1 MRRILLLVAV
11 TMIFFSCAPLSS
23 QRSATTQNIRLVSFP
38 SLYASDSDFINLVN
52 DDRTIREEAVRNV
65 SVYYNCLIKTQPAN
79 YQRQD
84 PIVIVVRSHVA
95 AFSEIPGKIYD
106 ARLEKLASL
115 ITDSNKAAM
124 QSIVDGETR
133 ELNRIRWND
142 IKREVNLIVTGGRT
156 AELKKYSCPISD
168 VDIEKHRLQLTLG
181 WPAGLLYATRP
192 PFVPPFM

>member
-1 MRRILLLVAV
+1 MRRIVSLVVVAMV
-11 TMIFFSCAPLSS
+11 NFGCAQVGS
-23 QRSATTQNIRLVSFP
+23 QHSAATHNLRLVSFP

-84 PIVIVVRSHVA
+84 PIVIIVRTQVA

-106 ARLEKLASL
+106 ARLEKLAGL
-115 ITDSNKAAM
+115 ITDSNKSAI
-124 QSIVDGETR
+124 QSTVDEEIR
-133 ELNRIRWND
+133 ELNRIKWND
-142 IKREVNLIVTGGRT
+142 VKREVNLIVTGGRA
-156 AELKKYSCPISD
+156 AELKKYGCPISD
-168 VDIEKHRLQLTLG
+168 ADIEKHRLQLTLG
-181 WPAGLLYATRP
+181 WPVGLLYANRP

>member
-1 MRRILLLVAV
+1 MRRIFLVLVAMV
-11 TMIFFSCAPLSS
+11 GFGCAQGTSRYPAPTHNL
-23 QRSATTQNIRLVSFP
+23 RLVSFP

-95 AFSEIPGKIYD
+95 AFSEIPAKIYD

-115 ITDSNKAAM
+115 ITDYNKSAM
-124 QSIVDGETR
+124 QRIVDTEIK
-133 ELNRIRWND
+133 ELNGIRWNE
-142 IKREVNLIVTGGRT
+142 IKREVNLIVTGRRT

-168 VDIEKHRLQLTLG
+168 ADIEKHRLQLTLG
-181 WPAGLLYATRP
+181 WPVGLLYANRP